1 MQMQKGGGE
10 GRRPARTSEAASNTL
25 SRGGFP
31 DQLLV
36 GGEKCLCDEKPNGIV
51 QIAVWPLWPGSIGSC
66 KTGDEIPSVAG
77 APGRLFTWC
86 GACLVYCRPIRLSSS
101 RFTPTRPALIAS
113 LPGSGPTSPVHPVAS
128 RHFELAAVPLRAER
142 ETHLSTA
149 DDLAWPGVAGESSV
163 LQPPQLR
170 GGQQSRQLGSLSVV
184 ELARCPIP

>member
-1 MQMQKGGGE
+1 MQKGGGE

-149 DDLAWPGVAGESSV
+149 DDLAWPGGAGESSV